1 MSSHL
6 DEATLE
12 ALSHGRED
20 LVSAELLAHLDA
32 CAECAL
38 AVDAAR
44 GLSRALGPVMRAA
57 TPEAAELDA
66 LVRAVVAA
74 VPARP
79 AAPRASRRSLLV
91 GVMLAAPAAL
101 VLGLASLADGLGV
114 GGLLHGARDAW
125 TVGFTF
131 ARLAAVHVSPAA
143 LATAAATGALF
154 VVLLSAAMRVLM
166 RGPRELG
173 PAVEVVR

>member
-6 DEATLE
+6 DEAALE
-12 ALSHGRED
+12 ALSHARED
-20 LVSAELLAHLDA
+20 LVSAEVLAHLDA
-32 CAECAL
+32 CPECAQK
-38 AVDAAR
+38 VHEAR
-44 GLSRALGPVMRAA
+44 ALSHALGPVMRAA

-66 LVRAVVAA
+66 LVRSVVATA
-74 VPARP
+74 PPRLSV
-79 AAPRASRRSLLV
+79 PRASRRSLRV

-101 VLGLASLADGLGV
+101 VLGLASLTDGLGV
-114 GGLLHGARDAW
+114 GTLLHGARDAW

-143 LATAAATGALF
+143 LATAAATGALL
-154 VVLLSAAMRVLM
+154 VALLSAAMRVLM